1 MQWKRILVHIKA
13 YQDWSQSI
21 DVAIGL
27 AKKHGATVTGL
38 YTIRELAI
46 LKLVFGAEHQAVRDA
61 EARDAPLTAQAEARF
76 REACAKAGVAC
87 AWDVGEG
94 NAQELLSLAGRCH
107 DLVVVE
113 QSPAG
118 LDGVGKD
125 LVEEC
130 AVACG
135 TPTLIVPRSG
145 TFETVGKRVVVAW
158 NHSRQSAAAL
168 HAALPVI
175 AGAEKTI
182 VLVGTERDMLSS
194 VTRRPRHD
202 VVDYLRSHVAE
213 VEAVPFEASDAEAG
227 IKLLSAVR
235 GARADML
242 VMGAYGRSSWREF
255 LFGGATRY
263 VISNMDVPVLMAH

>member
-1 MQWKRILVHIKA
+1 MVGVGDRA
-13 YQDWSQSI
+13 
-21 DVAIGL
+21 
-27 AKKHGATVTGL
+27 
-38 YTIRELAI
+38 
-46 LKLVFGAEHQAVRDA
+46 
-61 EARDAPLTAQAEARF
+61 ARF
-76 REACAKAGVAC
+76 AT
-87 AWDVGEG
+87 
-94 NAQELLSLAGRCH
+94 QLA
-107 DLVVVE
+107 
-113 QSPAG
+113 
-118 LDGVGKD
+118 
-125 LVEEC
+125 
-130 AVACG
+130 AVLPSQLPG
-135 TPTLIVPRSG
+135 
-145 TFETVGKRVVVAW
+145 
-158 NHSRQSAAAL
+158 AL